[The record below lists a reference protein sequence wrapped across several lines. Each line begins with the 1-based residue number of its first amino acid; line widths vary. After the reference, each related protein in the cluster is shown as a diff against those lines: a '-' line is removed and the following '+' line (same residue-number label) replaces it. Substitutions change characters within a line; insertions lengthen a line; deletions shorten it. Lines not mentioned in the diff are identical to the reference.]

1 MILRAGTIGAATAL
15 CCSLAAALT
24 GCSVGTGIETDARAG
39 LSCVDDSPQCISR
52 RQTTLRHLVED
63 KDRVWVKEPATTEAY
78 ASGVRLFAYKKQ
90 KAVLSCDELAHG
102 KREAE
107 AARSALKN
115 GASNLTPAQVSRG
128 TMLAAEVAK
137 ELQMEMGR
145 RCKKG

>member
-1 MILRAGTIGAATAL
+1 MILRAGAVGAATAL
-15 CCSLAAALT
+15 SLSLAAALT
-24 GCSVGTGIETDARAG
+24 GCSVGTGIEPDARAG
-39 LSCVDDSPQCISR
+39 LNCIDDSPQCISR

-63 KDRVWVKEPATTEAY
+63 KNRAWVKEPATAEAY

-90 KAVLSCDELAHG
+90 KAELSCDELAHG
-102 KREAE
+102 RREAE
-107 AARSALKN
+107 AARGALKN

>member
-1 MILRAGTIGAATAL
+1 MIRSVGATRTAYFL
-15 CCSLAAALT
+15 SCSLAAALA
-24 GCSVGTGIETDARAG
+24 GCSIGTGIEADSRAG
-39 LSCVDDSPQCISR
+39 LSCVDDSPECISR

-90 KAVLSCDELAHG
+90 KTVLSCDELAHG
-102 KREAE
+102 KREAD
-107 AARSALKN
+107 AARTALKS
-115 GASNLTPAQVSRG
+115 GTSKLTPAQVSRG

-137 ELQMEMGR
+137 ELQVEMGR